1 LGGQTTSTILQRLSL
16 IRDEIEMNDSEQFV
30 WPKQHE
36 FIHIRSSIDTTEQER
51 IISANPTN
59 IKNKDKKKRP

>member
-1 LGGQTTSTILQRLSL
+1 
-16 IRDEIEMNDSEQFV
+16 MNDGGEQFG

-36 FIHIRSSIDTTEQER
+36 FIHIRSSIDSIEQER
-51 IISANPTN
+51 IISPNPTN